1 MAQSLRALATRPV
14 AAPVPTPLSDA
25 LDRERDLAGE
35 RMNRLRLIAVG
46 GYLGMLILFG
56 QVLGDP
62 VWQSGLTPTSA
73 YFALA
78 LLMFFAGRAQPA
90 VARSWTRAVVPA
102 IDTPVTAW
110 TLWSTAQTGSA
121 AGAVGVGAAVFA
133 LLILLVASTLDRR
146 LIAIEAIVAGVC
158 EAALQMAVGI
168 STGAI
173 LYTWVLLGSIAA
185 ACAYLTHRL
194 ELLVRHTVAEQ
205 IQRERLERYFSP
217 SVAHEVQR
225 TDFETAGQ
233 TRAVTIL
240 ISDIRGFTSLCEQA
254 GGPEMVDFLN
264 EYLTRMVDVIFA
276 FGGTL
281 DKFMGDGILAYF
293 GAPIDQDDH
302 AQRAALC
309 ALAMQRE
316 VIALSAHAAAP
327 PKLGLRVGIGVH
339 SGVAI
344 VGAIG
349 SPRRREYTVIGD
361 AVNVA
366 TRIEGLTK
374 ELGRP
379 ILISESTRQLLPE
392 SFGARQLEPVSLRG
406 KREQMLIFALDLQ
419 GVELSAA
426 RRDPPPS

>member
-1 MAQSLRALATRPV
+1 
-14 AAPVPTPLSDA
+14 
-25 LDRERDLAGE
+25 
-35 RMNRLRLIAVG
+35 VG
-46 GYLGMLILFG
+46 AYLGMLLLFG
-56 QVLGDP
+56 YVLNDP
-62 VWQSGLTPTSA
+62 TWRTSLAPPLA

-78 LLMFFAGRAQPA
+78 LALFFIGRTRPGWAGT
-90 VARSWTRAVVPA
+90 WTRVVVPV
-102 IDTPVTAW
+102 IDTPVAAW
-110 TLWSTAQTGSA
+110 TIWSTAQTGSA
-121 AGAVGVGAAVFA
+121 SGAVGVGATVFA

-146 LIAIEAIVAGVC
+146 LIAIEAIAGGLC
-158 EAALQMAVGI
+158 EAALQVAVGV

-185 ACAYLTHRL
+185 ACAYLTRRL
-194 ELLVRHTVAEQ
+194 ELLVKHTVAEQ
-205 IQRERLERYFSP
+205 VQRERLERYFSP

-225 TDFETAGQ
+225 TDFESGQ
-233 TRAVTIL
+233 TRAVSIL
-240 ISDIRGFTSLCEQA
+240 ISDIRGFTALCEQSK
-254 GGPEMVDFLN
+254 GPEMVEFLN

-293 GAPIDQDDH
+293 GAPIDQTDH
-302 AQRAALC
+302 ARRAALC

-366 TRIEGLTK
+366 TRIEALTK

-379 ILISESTRQLLPE
+379 ILISESTRQLLPAD
-392 SFGARQLEPVSLRG
+392 FGALPMEAVQLRG
-406 KREQMLIFALDLQ
+406 RRELVHVFALDI
-419 GVELSAA
+419 EAA
-426 RRDPPPS
+426 RPHATI

>member
-1 MAQSLRALATRPV
+1 
-14 AAPVPTPLSDA
+14 
-25 LDRERDLAGE
+25 
-35 RMNRLRLIAVG
+35 
-46 GYLGMLILFG
+46 
-56 QVLGDP
+56 
-62 VWQSGLTPTSA
+62 
-73 YFALA
+73 
-78 LLMFFAGRAQPA
+78 
-90 VARSWTRAVVPA
+90 
-102 IDTPVTAW
+102 
-110 TLWSTAQTGSA
+110 
-121 AGAVGVGAAVFA
+121 
-133 LLILLVASTLDRR
+133 
-146 LIAIEAIVAGVC
+146 
-158 EAALQMAVGI
+158 
-168 STGAI
+168 
-173 LYTWVLLGSIAA
+173 
-185 ACAYLTHRL
+185 
-194 ELLVRHTVAEQ
+194 
-205 IQRERLERYFSP
+205 
-217 SVAHEVQR
+217 
-225 TDFETAGQ
+225 
-233 TRAVTIL
+233 
-240 ISDIRGFTSLCEQA
+240 
-254 GGPEMVDFLN
+254 
-264 EYLTRMVDVIFA
+264 
-276 FGGTL
+276 
-281 DKFMGDGILAYF
+281 MGDGILAYF

>member
-1 MAQSLRALATRPV
+1 MSQSVPAIAEPDRSLRVRSLLARRIAP
-14 AAPVPTPLSDA
+14 AASTQLSDA
-25 LDRERDLAGE
+25 LDRERHLASE
-35 RMNRLRLIAVG
+35 RMNRLRLVAVG

-56 QVLGDP
+56 HVLGDP
-62 VWQSGLTPTSA
+62 MWQSGMAPTLA

-78 LLMFFAGRAQPA
+78 LALFHLGRTRP
-90 VARSWTRAVVPA
+90 SGGGGWTRAVVPL

-110 TLWSTAQTGSA
+110 TIWSTAQTGSA

-133 LLILLVASTLDRR
+133 FLILLVASTLDRR
-146 LIAIEAIVAGVC
+146 LIAIEAIAAGLC
-158 EAALQMAVGI
+158 EAALQLAVGV

-173 LYTWVLLGSIAA
+173 LYTWVLLGSIAG
-185 ACAYLTHRL
+185 ACAYLTRRL
-194 ELLVRHTVAEQ
+194 ELLVQHTVAAQ
-205 IQRERLERYFSP
+205 VQRERLERYFSP

-225 TDFETAGQ
+225 TDLETGQ

-240 ISDIRGFTSLCEQA
+240 ISDIRGFTALCEQSA
-254 GGPEMVDFLN
+254 GPEMVAFLN

-293 GAPIDQDDH
+293 GAPIDQTDH
-302 AQRAALC
+302 AHRAALC

-316 VIALSAHAAAP
+316 VIALSQHAAAP

-366 TRIEGLTK
+366 ARIENLTK

-379 ILISESTRQLLPE
+379 ILISESTRLLLPE
-392 SFGARQLEPVSLRG
+392 DFSALPMKTVQLRG
-406 KREQMLIFALDLQ
+406 KREQMQVFALDA
-419 GVELSAA
+419 S
-426 RRDPPPS
+426 